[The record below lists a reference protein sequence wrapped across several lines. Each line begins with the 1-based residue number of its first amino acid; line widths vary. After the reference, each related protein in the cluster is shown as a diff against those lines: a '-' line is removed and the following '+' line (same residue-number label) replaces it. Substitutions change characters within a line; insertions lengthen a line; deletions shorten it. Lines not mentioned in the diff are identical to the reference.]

1 MSQKL
6 TPELEVLLL
15 YDDLLNFSK
24 ELEEPEKM
32 IIFAELQK
40 DFEAQQLLQEIN
52 AEDDNTTRQ

>member
-1 MSQKL
+1 MSPIS
-6 TPELEVLLL
+6 PEVEILIL